1 MSACVASRVS
11 LIRGAT
17 PSTHGFARR
26 VPVPVA
32 RAARV
37 RVRGARSDLFGDDPS
52 VSSSAP
58 PDEVI
63 IEPRMTFGLDIHR
76 RIHHEACRQMA
87 YQAQWRAFCER
98 CEITPRERRPILRHV
113 RPLFE
118 KPTPKLTSPRRTPTS
133 TRRHRSKRDWKDCV
147 SDEDETTLCSFH
159 YELEKGLER
168 FERAKENDDLA
179 GWPPRTL
186 HPTQGLPAIQASFRA
201 AVQNECQGRET
212 LFRHYTGPG
221 RRKFQLGRSSAVS
234 ARDAGDDEA

>member
-1 MSACVASRVS
+1 MRRFAREPDS
-11 LIRGAT
+11 GAT

-98 CEITPRERRPILRHV
+98 CDIVPRERRPILRRV
-113 RPLFE
+113 RPRIAR
-118 KPTPKLTSPRRTPTS
+118 TNPR
-133 TRRHRSKRDWKDCV
+133 
-147 SDEDETTLCSFH
+147 
-159 YELEKGLER
+159 
-168 FERAKENDDLA
+168 N
-179 GWPPRTL
+179 
-186 HPTQGLPAIQASFRA
+186 
-201 AVQNECQGRET
+201 
-212 LFRHYTGPG
+212 
-221 RRKFQLGRSSAVS
+221 
-234 ARDAGDDEA
+234 